1 MKSSMTYLVVAQAAL
16 LLCSC
21 TSSVKT
27 DPSKLAQVS
36 IKKSDGSSTQVKIS
50 DSSSTSVKKV
60 NGEYSPEAVTPEAS
74 AANVKIEVDM
84 AAETIISKECLEAW
98 RKALK
103 GDEKGAM
110 SQLGDLE
117 KRYPKVSTIKFMK
130 GQVLEHLGKGEEAVK
145 FYRESLD
152 NSEYSSIRQ
161 FKLAQAYVKL
171 KKFKEA
177 ELIYRKLLKTFTD
190 FPDAKL
196 GLARCLIAQ
205 DTHTKEGHQL
215 LAETVILCEALVKT
229 GEPQKVAEGRRV
241 IKEVLELDPATP
253 GAKELLGK

>member
-1 MKSSMTYLVVAQAAL
+1 MKISTTILVVSQTAL
-16 LLCSC
+16 LVCGC

-36 IKKSDGSSTQVKIS
+36 IKKSGT
-50 DSSSTSVKKV
+50 DSNAVVAKKV
-60 NGEYSPEAVTPEAS
+60 NGEYSPELVTQESS
-74 AANVKIEVDM
+74 AANVKIDVDM
-84 AAETIISKECLEAW
+84 EAEGVISRECLEAW

-110 SQLGDLE
+110 SQLNDLE
-117 KRYPKVSTIKFMK
+117 KRYPKVSTVQFMK
-130 GQVLEHLGKGEEAVK
+130 GQVLEHLGKGEEALK
-145 FYRESLD
+145 FYQASLD

-177 ELIYRKLLKTFTD
+177 EVIYRKLLKTFTD

-196 GLARCLIAQ
+196 GLARCLIAL
-205 DTHTKEGHQL
+205 DTHSKEGHQL

-229 GEPQKVAEGRRV
+229 GESSKVAEGKRV
-241 IKEVLELDPATP
+241 LKEVLQLDPATP
-253 GAKELLGK
+253 GAKELLGN

>member
-1 MKSSMTYLVVAQAAL
+1 MKPSMIFLVVAQAAVT
-16 LLCSC
+16 LCSC
-21 TSSVKT
+21 TSSIKT
-27 DPSKLAQVS
+27 DPTKLAQVS
-36 IKKSDGSSTQVKIS
+36 IKGGSSEP
-50 DSSSTSVKKV
+50 SSTTVKKV
-60 NGEYSPEAVTPEAS
+60 NGEYSPEIVTSESS

-84 AAETIISKECLEAW
+84 EAEGIISRECLEAW

-103 GDEKGAM
+103 GDEKGAIA
-110 SQLGDLE
+110 QLDELE
-117 KRYPKVSTIKFMK
+117 KRYPKVSTVQFMK

-145 FYRESLD
+145 YYRASLD

-161 FKLAQAYVKL
+161 FKLAQAYLKL

-177 ELIYRKLLKTFTD
+177 ETIYRKLLKTFTD

-229 GEPQKVAEGRRV
+229 GDPSKVAEGKRV

>member
-1 MKSSMTYLVVAQAAL
+1 MKSSMSILVVAQTAL
-16 LLCSC
+16 LVCGC

-36 IKKSDGSSTQVKIS
+36 IKARGSEPA
-50 DSSSTSVKKV
+50 SVAAKKV
-60 NGEYSPEAVTPEAS
+60 NGEYSPEVVTQEAS
-74 AANVKIEVDM
+74 ASNVRIEVDM
-84 AAETIISKECLEAW
+84 QAEGIISKECLEAW

-110 SQLGDLE
+110 AQLDDLE
-117 KRYPKVSTIKFMK
+117 KRYPKVSTVQFMK

-145 FYRESLD
+145 YYRASLD

-171 KKFKEA
+171 KKYKEA
-177 ELIYRKLLKTFTD
+177 EGIYRKLLKTFTD

-205 DTHTKEGHQL
+205 DTHSKEGHQL

-229 GEPQKVAEGRRV
+229 GESSKVAEGKRLL
-241 IKEVLELDPATP
+241 KEVLQLDPAAP
-253 GAKELLGK
+253 GAKELLSK